1 MATPEAVAA
10 NDVVAAAVARK
21 PSVLILGPALDAMS
35 GVSTHLR
42 MLLGSPL
49 AARFNL
55 RHFQVGSEGRAEGF
69 ARRVA
74 RILGSPFALAAAVR
88 AQHARVVHL
97 NTSMNG
103 AFCRDFV
110 YAAVAKLC
118 GARVLCQIHG
128 GRLPHEVFR
137 GSRTVQRALRRAL
150 KLPDALA
157 VLAQIELEAYRKLVP
172 NQKVVVAANAVEYP
186 VDAAPARDRL
196 GGKVDEPLELI
207 FVGRLTREKGLY
219 ELLHGLVTLRARG
232 TRAILLLAGSGPEE
246 SRLRRLAAEL
256 GLEKAVAFLG
266 PIFGDEKARLLAAAD
281 IFVLPS
287 YSEGLPF
294 ALLEAMAMGV
304 PVVASDVGAI
314 RDVVIDG
321 VHGLLIAPRQTAA
334 IADAIEKLA
343 ADRHRLARMGAA
355 CRARIVSGYSV
366 EHLVRDFGGLYSTL
380 CADTPQH
387 PQIGT
392 NRQVI

>member
-1 MATPEAVAA
+1 M
-10 NDVVAAAVARK
+10 
-21 PSVLILGPALDAMS
+21 
-35 GVSTHLR
+35 
-42 MLLGSPL
+42 
-49 AARFNL
+49 
-55 RHFQVGSEGRAEGF
+55 
-69 ARRVA
+69 
-74 RILGSPFALAAAVR
+74 
-88 AQHARVVHL
+88 
-97 NTSMNG
+97 
-103 AFCRDFV
+103 
-110 YAAVAKLC
+110 
-118 GARVLCQIHG
+118 
-128 GRLPHEVFR
+128 
-137 GSRTVQRALRRAL
+137 
-150 KLPDALA
+150 
-157 VLAQIELEAYRKLVP
+157 
-172 NQKVVVAANAVEYP
+172 
-186 VDAAPARDRL
+186 
-196 GGKVDEPLELI
+196 
-207 FVGRLTREKGLY
+207 Y

-266 PIFGDEKARLLAAAD
+266 PIFGAEKARLLAAAD

-380 CADTPQH
+380 CADTPQR
-387 PQIGT
+387 PQTGT